1 MNDEQVKQKFIEE
14 TQSQLANKKWL
25 AIGAGIV
32 LLAVFSSIA
41 VAALT
46 AGLALTALAGIG
58 LGLTVSSIYVYKRFP
73 LWVQQMENNVIEARQ
88 KEMLSHLESMKKTAK
103 LNPIEQM
110 EATYMMKKRKLSEFS
125 SAVIALKAS
134 VDKQQRKLKD
144 IKKEKP
150 HFDMSEEEAQTK
162 KMESYVVLKETQ
174 LRKASATLADF
185 KDNIDQIKVK
195 WEFQLEAN
203 EAIKAMNT
211 SDKES
216 MMAELLTDTAF
227 EQVHTSFDKIFAQM
241 ELEMNDINIR
251 LNETTPLSISAP
263 KSNLQGKYE
272 ADYIEAEV
280 TYGRA

>member
-25 AIGAGIV
+25 AVGAGIV
-32 LLAVFSSIA
+32 LLAIFSSIA

-73 LWVQQMENNVIEARQ
+73 LWIQKMENGVIEARQ

-110 EATYMMKKRKLSEFS
+110 EATYMMKRRKLTEFS
-125 SAVIALKAS
+125 RAVVALKAS
-134 VDKQQRKLKD
+134 VDKQQRKLKQ

-150 HFDMSEEEAQTK
+150 HFDMSEEEAQTQ

-174 LRKASATLADF
+174 LRKAGATLADF
-185 KDNIDQIKVK
+185 KDNVDQIKVK

-211 SDKES
+211 SDKDS

-227 EQVHTSFDKIFAQM
+227 EQVHTSFDKVFAQM
-241 ELEMNDINIR
+241 ELEMNDINIT
-251 LNETTPLSISAP
+251 LNETAPLSISAP
-263 KSNLQGKYE
+263 TNK

-280 TYGRA
+280 EYARN

>member
-88 KEMLSHLESMKKTAK
+88 KEMLNHLESMKKTAK

-125 SAVIALKAS
+125 NAVVALKAS
-134 VDKQQRKLKD
+134 VDKQQRKLKE

-174 LRKASATLADF
+174 LRKAAATLADF

-203 EAIKAMNT
+203 EAIRAMNT

-263 KSNLQGKYE
+263 KPNLQGKYE
-272 ADYIEAEV
+272 TDYIEAEV
-280 TYGRA
+280 TYGRD

>member
-88 KEMLSHLESMKKTAK
+88 KEMLNHLESMKKTAK

-125 SAVIALKAS
+125 NAVVALKAS
-134 VDKQQRKLKD
+134 VDKQQRKLKE

-174 LRKASATLADF
+174 LRKAAATLADF

-280 TYGRA
+280 TYGRD